1 MRMSILLR
9 PCFSLVLLAPALVH
23 AATLENPA
31 NGSFYS
37 GLGVISGWKC
47 TANGLLTVRFNDG
60 DPIPLAY
67 GNARGDVRN
76 AGACPSAR
84 VGFVSIMNWAELGDG
99 THTAVAYDD
108 GVEFARST
116 FTVTTLG
123 TPFLQGA
130 SREVDVFDFPELGTD
145 VLLKWQPSLQNFI
158 ITDRVASPKHDA
170 DSYTL
175 SCDHGL
181 VCTEW
186 TVTSQ
191 SAYDRYSDELCR
203 DIESGSV
210 LSGGCPALPSCYYV
224 IDEDESDI
232 TAIRTYYPDAGES
245 LVREVCEESDGIFI
259 PSN

>member
-1 MRMSILLR
+1 M
-9 PCFSLVLLAPALVH
+9 LLAPALVR
-23 AATLENPA
+23 AATLENPG
-31 NGSFYS
+31 NGSFNS
-37 GLGVISGWKC
+37 GIGVISGWKC
-47 TANGLLTVRFNDG
+47 TANGSLTVRFNGG
-60 DPIPLAY
+60 DAIPLAY
-67 GNARGDVRN
+67 GNERSDVRD
-76 AGACPSAR
+76 AGACPSAQ
-84 VGFVSIMNWAELGDG
+84 VGFVSIMNWGNLGDG
-99 THTAVAYDD
+99 EHTAVAYDN

-116 FTVTTLG
+116 FEVTTLG
-123 TPFLQGA
+123 TSFLQGA
-130 SREVDVFDFPELGTD
+130 SRGVTVFDFPELGTD
-145 VLLKWQPSLQNFI
+145 VVLKWQPALQNFV

-175 SCDHGL
+175 SCDQGL
-181 VCTEW
+181 VCIEW

-210 LSGGCPALPSCYYV
+210 LSGGCPPLPSCYYV

-232 TAIRTYYPDAGES
+232 TAIRTYYHHAGES